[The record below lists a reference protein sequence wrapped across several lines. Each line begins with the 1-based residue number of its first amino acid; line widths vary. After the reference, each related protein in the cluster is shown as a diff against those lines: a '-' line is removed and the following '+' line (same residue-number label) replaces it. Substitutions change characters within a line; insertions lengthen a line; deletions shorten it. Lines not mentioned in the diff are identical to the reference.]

1 MKIYYL
7 LPLDFFFQRLT
18 GGTLLQ
24 RNKFYIVIYRGKD
37 FLPSAVSTA
46 LAERQEL
53 AEDIQTI
60 EEKTR
65 GSFVGESLSGSVVDE
80 SAPDE
85 SAPVGTLAEF
95 RQAMAQWGREVTPE
109 ERDAMREEAS
119 KINKNRL
126 FRRIEHKLSIV
137 SELAKHTS
145 FVFGSN
151 KTLMF
156 GKEKLYPC

>member
-1 MKIYYL
+1 
-7 LPLDFFFQRLT
+7 
-18 GGTLLQ
+18 
-24 RNKFYIVIYRGKD
+24 
-37 FLPSAVSTA
+37 
-46 LAERQEL
+46 LAD
-53 AEDIQTI
+53 DIQTI

-65 GSFVGESLSGSVVDE
+65 GSFVGETLSGSVRDE
-80 SAPDE
+80 SAPLESVPDE

-109 ERDAMREEAS
+109 EREAMREEAS
-119 KINKNRL
+119 RINKNRL

-145 FVFGSN
+145 FVFVSN

-156 GKEKLYPC
+156 GQKEIVSLTCL